1 MKKENYTIL
10 LLIITIVMLV
20 MVLLIASHYKNDL
33 RETNKKIKEL
43 EIIIKKDTTVWRKN
57 L

>member
-10 LLIITIVMLV
+10 LLIITIVMLG